1 MEKIFLRRGIPVV
14 VVTVELYVPVVFD
27 IFMYS
32 GVVLLED
39 VLF

>member
-1 MEKIFLRRGIPVV
+1 
-14 VVTVELYVPVVFD
+14 VVFD

-39 VLF
+39 VLFWISVITPY